1 MSIQCMV
8 LRQDMLKEPI
18 ELSLDSGE
26 LTLES
31 ARAAADVAARAHDED
46 PMLIS
51 WFEAE
56 TGRHSPR
63 VECCREDKPGWL
75 AYAESRGG
83 DLVFSINRQ
92 QYVFV
97 YARSGRLMRA
107 VEEPTSGIRVTN
119 DC

>member
-1 MSIQCMV
+1 MSLSCV
-8 LRQDMLKEPI
+8 HLTREMLNAPL
-18 ELSLDSGE
+18 ELSLDGGD

-31 ARAAADVAARAHDED
+31 ARSAADEAARAYDED

-51 WFEAE
+51 WYEAKS
-56 TGRHSPR
+56 GRHSPR

-83 DLVFSINRQ
+83 DLVFSINRLS
-92 QYVFV
+92 YVFV

-107 VEEPTSGIRVTN
+107 AGGQT
-119 DC
+119 